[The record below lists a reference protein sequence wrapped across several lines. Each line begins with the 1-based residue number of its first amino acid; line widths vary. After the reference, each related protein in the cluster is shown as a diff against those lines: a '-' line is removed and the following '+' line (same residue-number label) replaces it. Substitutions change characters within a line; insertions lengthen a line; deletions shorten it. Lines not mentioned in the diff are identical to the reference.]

1 MKRFTKYLALFLT
14 GSLAA
19 LTACGPE
26 MNEVDVQN
34 NPAINSTT
42 LSPMT
47 DESGSVRA
55 YVGTEIS
62 VEGFN
67 LDRVSHVTMGDL
79 EAEITEKT
87 IKILKFKVPALDLAQ
102 QDAPYQVW
110 MDVYDADGES
120 VIFHYPYYVT
130 IPVTDALITAYAPAE
145 GTVGTEVTLT
155 GRNLE
160 QITRV
165 HFGDA
170 TVEASAFTEVTA
182 EAIKFAVPAGEY
194 EAGDSQLAITAEWGT
209 ATIDVTGETLF
220 TLHTPK
226 FDAASQEDGT
236 QNVIG
241 DEVTFTGLN
250 LDLVSGMKWGD
261 YDLIVVSAEAGAVT
275 VKFPS
280 SIAQTD
286 PVVAE
291 AALTA
296 LWGEPAQTTPV
307 ASAWRLDTTPVGPAA
322 PVLVKMEAE
331 DGGADNK
338 FYLGKT
344 VTVTGE
350 NMASIEGFKVDGVEA
365 ALVGEPT
372 DISAQFIVP
381 DGVTFTEATEVPVV
395 ALYNGGN
402 EADFGTATVYPFY
415 YFPNIQMGIG
425 SSSKTTY
432 PDYNR
437 EHAFLLLNSG
447 EVISAD
453 TWYNDTIDSYAKSGD
468 NALIF
473 KDEDPDV
480 TTSNQLV
487 STATSEQY
495 YSVQPYLFLSA
506 SSKDKLAWQSPA
518 NSSSQLKT
526 HCYLLD
532 GKTTSLPTTFGTP
545 IFYFRVLSSSS
556 EQELKAAVA
565 DGSVTSVSGYTT
577 MGGSAAPALG
587 TTESSSAW
595 TQGSVIVVQYINH
608 AHGLI
613 GGKPE
618 SMADINRQGFM
629 YIKEVTCADLST
641 GLANA
646 DRVGHITFDFYWS
659 KTLNE

>member
-34 NPAINSTT
+34 NPAINSSS
-42 LSPMT
+42 LEPMT
-47 DESGSVRA
+47 DESGSTRA
-55 YVGTEIS
+55 YVGTEVSIG
-62 VEGFN
+62 GFN
-67 LDRVSHVTMGDL
+67 LDRVSHVTVDGL
-79 EAEITEKT
+79 EAEITEQT
-87 IKILKFKVPALDLAQ
+87 IKILKFKIPALDLAQ

-145 GTVGTEVTLT
+145 GTVGTVVTLT

-165 HFGDA
+165 HFGA
-170 TVEASAFTEVTA
+170 VTVEASAFTEVTA
-182 EAIKFAVPAGEY
+182 EALKFAVPAGEY
-194 EAGDSQLAITAEWGT
+194 EAGDSQVAITAEWGT

-226 FDAASQEDGT
+226 FDAASQEEGT
-236 QNVIG
+236 QNSIG
-241 DEVTFTGLN
+241 DEVTFTGQN
-250 LDLVSGMKWGD
+250 LDLVSGMKWGE
-261 YDLIVVSAEAGAVT
+261 YDLIVVSAEAEAVT

-307 ASAWRLDTTPVGPAA
+307 ASAWRVDTTPVGPAA

-331 DGGADNK
+331 DGGESNK

-350 NMASIEGFKVDGVEA
+350 NLASIEGFKVDGVEA

-402 EADFGTATVYPFY
+402 EADFGTAKVYPFY
-415 YFPNIQMGIG
+415 YCKDVILGAGTSSVKTFP
-425 SSSKTTY
+425 Y
-432 PDYNR
+432 PDFAR
-437 EHAFLLLNSG
+437 EHAFFLPDRG

-453 TWYNDTIDSYAKSGD
+453 TWVAESC
-468 NALIF
+468 
-473 KDEDPDV
+473 DPFA
-480 TTSNQLV
+480 LV
-487 STATSEQY
+487 SPNAAISAASTLNKSNISADQY
-495 YSVQPYLFLSA
+495 YDILPYFFLTTGS
-506 SSKDKLAWQSPA
+506 DGKLAWQNPTG
-518 NSSSQLKT
+518 SSSQLKCHRT
-526 HCYLLD
+526 AD
-532 GKTTSLPTTFGTP
+532 NTSVASTYGTP
-545 IFYFRVLSSSS
+545 IILYSVQKSGDVYDA
-556 EQELKAAVA
+556 LKN
-565 DGSVTSVSGYTT
+565 GTIST
-577 MGGSAAPALG
+577 MTLFDSKASASAPAF
-587 TTESSSAW
+587 
-595 TQGSVIVVQYINH
+595 GSGRDWVAGDVIVVQYVTYTK
-608 AHGLI
+608 GS
-613 GGKPE
+613 KP
-618 SMADINRQGFM
+618 STLSDVRKQG
-629 YIKEVTCADLST
+629 YIHITEVTCADPDKVNETEPEEEQIAGVATDL
-641 GLANA
+641 N
-646 DRVGHITFDFYWS
+646 GHVKFDFYWS

>member
-87 IKILKFKVPALDLAQ
+87 IKTLKFKVPALDLAQ

-165 HFGDA
+165 HFGA
-170 TVEASAFTEVTA
+170 VTVEASAFTEVTA

-226 FDAASQEDGT
+226 FDAASQEEGT
-236 QNVIG
+236 QNSIG
-241 DEVTFTGLN
+241 DEVTFSGQN
-250 LDLVSGMKWGD
+250 LDLVSVMKWGD
-261 YDLIVVSAEAGAVT
+261 YDLIVMSAEAEAVT

-296 LWGEPAQTTPV
+296 LWGEPAQTTQV
-307 ASAWRLDTTPVGPAA
+307 ASAWRVDTTPVGPAA
-322 PVLVKMEAE
+322 PVLVKMVAE
-331 DGGADNK
+331 DGGDDNK

-350 NMASIEGFKVDGVEA
+350 NLASIEGFKVDGVEA

-381 DGVTFTEATEVPVV
+381 DGVTFTEAKEVPVV

-402 EADFGTATVYPFY
+402 EVDFGTAMVYPFY
-415 YFPNIQMGIG
+415 YYKGIRLGIG
-425 SSSKTTY
+425 SNSSSTYTEYAADNAFFY
-432 PDYNR
+432 PDLGRVVSTY
-437 EHAFLLLNSG
+437 
-447 EVISAD
+447 D
-453 TWYNDTIDSYAKSGD
+453 WYDEALDPYAKSGNNTAISGANKLD
-468 NALIF
+468 QGAISADEYYAVKPYIF
-473 KDEDPDV
+473 FKSD
-480 TTSNQLV
+480 
-487 STATSEQY
+487 
-495 YSVQPYLFLSA
+495 
-506 SSKDKLAWQSPA
+506 SSDKLALSGCA
-518 NSSSQLKT
+518 NSSSQIKT
-526 HCYLLD
+526 HCRFIFD
-532 GKTTSLPTTFGTP
+532 EDKGKVVATPLPAAYGTP
-545 IFYFRVLSSSS
+545 IVMYRVVTSNPDPILNGTLTSMDYDGTMPSSGAPSLSTAEAGSNWV
-556 EQELKAAVA
+556 K
-565 DGSVTSVSGYTT
+565 GSVLVMSYVTYAKG
-577 MGGSAAPALG
+577 AAPEAITDFAKIG
-587 TTESSSAW
+587 
-595 TQGSVIVVQYINH
+595 YI
-608 AHGLI
+608 I
-613 GGKPE
+613 IR
-618 SMADINRQGFM
+618 D
-629 YIKEVTCADLST
+629 VTCADLAT
-641 GLANA
+641 GKANA
-646 DRVGHITFDFYWS
+646 DRAGYIEFDMYWS

>member
-1 MKRFTKYLALFLT
+1 MKRITKYLTLLLS

-26 MNEVDVQN
+26 MSEVDVQHT
-34 NPAINSTT
+34 PSINSTT

-47 DESGSVRA
+47 DESGSTRA

-62 VEGFN
+62 AEGFN
-67 LDRVSHVTMGDL
+67 LDVVSRVTMDEV

-87 IKILKFKVPALDLAQ
+87 IKTLKFKVPALDLAQ

-110 MDVYDADGES
+110 IDVYDAS
-120 VIFHYPYYVT
+120 QNVIFHYPYYVT
-130 IPVTDALITAYAPAE
+130 VPVTDALITAYTPAE

-165 HFGDA
+165 HFGEE
-170 TVEASAFTEVTA
+170 TVEAADFAEVTA
-182 EAIKFAVPAGEY
+182 EAIKLAVPAGEY

-236 QNVIG
+236 QNIIG

-261 YDLIVVSAEAGAVT
+261 YDLIVMTAEAGSVT

-280 SIAQTD
+280 SIEVAD

-296 LWGEPAQTTPV
+296 QWGTPAQTTTV
-307 ASAWRLDTTPVGPAA
+307 VSAWRLDTTPVGPAK
-322 PVLVKMEAE
+322 PVLISMTAE
-331 DGGADNK
+331 DGGTDNK

-344 VTVTGE
+344 VTVKGE
-350 NMASIEGFKVDGVEA
+350 NLASIEGFKVDGVA
-365 ALVGEPT
+365 ATLVGEPT
-372 DISAQFIVP
+372 DVEAQFIVP
-381 DGVTFTEATEVPVV
+381 DGVELTEATEVPVT

-402 EADFGTATVYPFY
+402 EVDFGTAKVYPFY
-415 YFPNIQMGIG
+415 YFPNIEMGIG

-447 EVISAD
+447 EVITAD
-453 TWYNDTIDSYAKSGD
+453 AWYNDTIDSYAKSGD
-468 NALIF
+468 NTLIAGAQQLAAG
-473 KDEDPDV
+473 V
-480 TTSNQLV
+480 T
-487 STATSEQY
+487 AEQY
-495 YSVQPYLFLSA
+495 YGVQPYLFFSA
-506 SSKDKLAWQSPA
+506 SSSHKLALQSPA
-518 NSSSQLKT
+518 NSKSQLKT
-526 HCYLLD
+526 HCYLLE
-532 GKTTSLPTTFGTP
+532 GKNTSLPSAYGTP
-545 IFYFRVLSSSS
+545 IFYFRVLSEES
-556 EQELKAAVA
+556 EMEKKNAVTNGSLTSIA
-565 DGSVTSVSGYTT
+565 DYTE

-587 TTESSSAW
+587 TAEASNTW
-595 TQGSVIVVQYINH
+595 MQGSVIVVQYINH
-608 AHGLI
+608 SHGLL
-613 GGKPE
+613 GDKPE
-618 SMADINRQGFM
+618 TEADIRKQGFI
-629 YIKEVTCADLST
+629 YIKQVTCADLST

-646 DRVGHITFDFYWS
+646 DRVGTITFDFYWS

>member
-62 VEGFN
+62 VGGFN
-67 LDRVSHVTMGDL
+67 LDRVSHVTVDGL

-87 IKILKFKVPALDLAQ
+87 IKILKFKIPALDLAQ

-182 EAIKFAVPAGEY
+182 ESIKFAVPAGEY
-194 EAGDSQLAITAEWGT
+194 EAGDSQVAITAEWGT

-220 TLHTPK
+220 TMHTPK
-226 FDAASQEDGT
+226 FDAASQEEGT
-236 QNVIG
+236 QNSIG
-241 DEVTFTGLN
+241 DEVTFTGQN

-261 YDLIVVSAEAGAVT
+261 YDLIVMSAEAEAVT

-286 PVVAE
+286 PVVAK

-307 ASAWRLDTTPVGPAA
+307 ASAWRVDTTPVGPAA

-331 DGGADNK
+331 DGGDDNK

-350 NMASIEGFKVDGVEA
+350 NLASIEGFKVDGVEA

-381 DGVTFTEATEVPVV
+381 DGVTFTEAKEVPVV

-402 EADFGTATVYPFY
+402 EVDFGTAMVYPFY
-415 YFPNIQMGIG
+415 YYKDVKIGARDASNYQIAFFFPDLGRTVSTDDWRSYDKFASSTIMSTKNTLNKSEVTAEQYYEVLPYFFCSSG
-425 SSSKTTY
+425 SSSFSLQG
-432 PDYNR
+432 PC
-437 EHAFLLLNSG
+437 G
-447 EVISAD
+447 
-453 TWYNDTIDSYAKSGD
+453 
-468 NALIF
+468 
-473 KDEDPDV
+473 
-480 TTSNQLV
+480 SN
-487 STATSEQY
+487 
-495 YSVQPYLFLSA
+495 
-506 SSKDKLAWQSPA
+506 
-518 NSSSQLKT
+518 SQLKNF
-526 HCYLLD
+526 D
-532 GKTTSLPTTFGTP
+532 TSGGVSITGEETWYGTP
-545 IFYFRVLSSSS
+545 LVGFRNIEESGAKDEALATA
-556 EQELKAAVA
+556 EAVR
-565 DGSVTSVSGYTT
+565 DGSISTMIFTT
-577 MGGSAAPALG
+577 VKTATASPTYSFDAPA
-587 TTESSSAW
+587 TESGAFKA
-595 TQGSVIVVQYINH
+595 GSVLLVQYSTYEWGQIK
-608 AHGLI
+608 AG
-613 GGKPE
+613 
-618 SMADINRQGFM
+618 ADAICRTGFM
-629 YIKEVTCADLST
+629 YIKEVTATATDDSKAT
-641 GLANA
+641 
-646 DRVGHITFDFYWS
+646 VTFDFYWS

>member
-34 NPAINSTT
+34 NPVINSTT
-42 LSPMT
+42 LSPMA
-47 DESGSVRA
+47 DESGSVPA

-67 LDRVSHVTMGDL
+67 LDRVSHVTLGDL

-87 IKILKFKVPALDLAQ
+87 IKTLKFKVPALDLAQ

-110 MDVYDADGES
+110 MDVYGADGES

-170 TVEASAFTEVTA
+170 TVEAADFTEVTA
-182 EAIKFAVPAGEY
+182 ETVKFAVPAGEY
-194 EAGDSQLAITAEWGT
+194 EAGDSQVAIAAEWGT
-209 ATIDVTGETLF
+209 QTIDVTGETLF
-220 TLHTPK
+220 TMHTPK
-226 FDAASQEDGT
+226 FDAASQEEGT
-236 QNVIG
+236 QNIIG
-241 DEVTFTGLN
+241 DEVTFTGQN

-261 YDLIVVSAEAGAVT
+261 YDLIVLSAEAGAVT

-280 SIAQTD
+280 SIAQAD

-307 ASAWRLDTTPVGPAA
+307 ASAWRVDTTPVGPAA

-331 DGGADNK
+331 DGGADNR

-350 NMASIEGFKVDGVEA
+350 NMASVESFTIDGVEA

-372 DISAQFIVP
+372 DVSAQFIVP
-381 DGVTFTEATEVPVV
+381 EGVTFTEATEVAVK

-402 EADFGTATVYPFY
+402 EADFGTAKVYPFY
-415 YFPNIQMGIG
+415 YYKGIRLGIG
-425 SSSKTTY
+425 SNSSKTYTEYAADNAFFY
-432 PDYNR
+432 PDLGRVVSTY
-437 EHAFLLLNSG
+437 
-447 EVISAD
+447 D
-453 TWYNDTIDSYAKSGD
+453 WYDEALDPYAKSGNNTAISGNNKLNQGAITAD
-468 NALIF
+468 EYYAVKPYIF
-473 KDEDPDV
+473 FKSD
-480 TTSNQLV
+480 SGN
-487 STATSEQY
+487 
-495 YSVQPYLFLSA
+495 
-506 SSKDKLAWQSPA
+506 KLALSGCA
-518 NSSSQLKT
+518 NSSSQIKT
-526 HCYLLD
+526 HCRFIFNEEE
-532 GKTTSLPTTFGTP
+532 GKAEVTPLPSTYGTP
-545 IFYFRVLSSSS
+545 IVLYRVVTSNPDPILNGTLTSMSYDGTMPSSGAPSLGTAEASS
-556 EQELKAAVA
+556 NWVK
-565 DGSVTSVSGYTT
+565 GSVLVMSYVTYAKG
-577 MGGSAAPALG
+577 AAPDAVTDFAKIG
-587 TTESSSAW
+587 
-595 TQGSVIVVQYINH
+595 YI
-608 AHGLI
+608 I
-613 GGKPE
+613 IR
-618 SMADINRQGFM
+618 D
-629 YIKEVTCADLST
+629 VTCADLAT
-641 GLANA
+641 GQANA
-646 DRVGHITFDFYWS
+646 DRAGYIEFDMYWS

>member
-47 DESGSVRA
+47 DESGSTRA

-62 VEGFN
+62 VGGFN
-67 LDRVSHVTMGDL
+67 LDRVSHVTVDGL

-87 IKILKFKVPALDLAQ
+87 IKILKFKIPALDLAQ

-145 GTVGTEVTLT
+145 GTVGTVVTLT

-165 HFGDA
+165 HFGA
-170 TVEASAFTEVTA
+170 VTVEASAFTEVTA
-182 EAIKFAVPAGEY
+182 EALKFAVPAGEY
-194 EAGDSQLAITAEWGT
+194 EAGDSQVAITAEWGT

-226 FDAASQEDGT
+226 FDAASQEEGT
-236 QNVIG
+236 QNSIG
-241 DEVTFTGLN
+241 DEVTFTGQN

-261 YDLIVVSAEAGAVT
+261 YDLIVVSAEAEAVT
-275 VKFPS
+275 VRFPS

-291 AALTA
+291 AVLTA

-307 ASAWRLDTTPVGPAA
+307 ASAWRVDTTPVGPAA

-331 DGGADNK
+331 DGGDDNK

-350 NMASIEGFKVDGVEA
+350 NLASIEGFKVDGVEA

-381 DGVTFTEATEVPVV
+381 DGVTFTEAKEVPVV

-402 EADFGTATVYPFY
+402 EVDFGTAMVYPFY
-415 YFPNIQMGIG
+415 YYKDLSIGCG
-425 SSSKTTY
+425 SSSSSNFTVEASE
-432 PDYNR
+432 N
-437 EHAFLLLNSG
+437 AFLIPDEG
-447 EVISAD
+447 VVISAD
-453 TWYNDTIDSYAKSGD
+453 KWLNDRYDPYALEET
-468 NALIF
+468 NPVVA
-473 KDEDPDV
+473 
-480 TTSNQLV
+480 SNVLDK
-487 STATSEQY
+487 TKITSEEY
-495 YSVQPYLFLSA
+495 YAVKPYLVVSA
-506 SSKDKLAWQSPA
+506 DSKGKMAWQST
-518 NSSSQLKT
+518 SSSDSQLK
-526 HCYLLD
+526 CQR
-532 GKTTSLPTTFGTP
+532 TSDKKSVSSTFGTP
-545 IFYFRVLSSSS
+545 ITAYKVLKDGDVFEAIKNGSLTSMALCDDSTGSS
-556 EQELKAAVA
+556 
-565 DGSVTSVSGYTT
+565 
-577 MGGSAAPALG
+577 APAFG
-587 TTESSSAW
+587 TGRDW
-595 TQGSVIVVQYINH
+595 LVGDVLVVRYASYTFGN
-608 AHGLI
+608 
-613 GGKPE
+613 KPTAYE
-618 SMADINRQGFM
+618 NAYKQGFIV
-629 YIKEVTCADLST
+629 IKEVTCADPDLAGSDGKIGAVTDFT
-641 GLANA
+641 GH
-646 DRVGHITFDFYWS
+646 VTFDLYWS
-659 KTLNE
+659 KPLNE

>member
-34 NPAINSTT
+34 NPVINSTT
-42 LSPMT
+42 LSPMA
-47 DESGSVRA
+47 DESGSVPA

-67 LDRVSHVTMGDL
+67 LDRVSHVTLGDL

-87 IKILKFKVPALDLAQ
+87 IKTLKFKVPALDLAQ

-110 MDVYDADGES
+110 MDVYGADGES

-165 HFGDA
+165 HFGA
-170 TVEASAFTEVTA
+170 VTVEASAFTEVAA
-182 EAIKFAVPAGEY
+182 EALKFAVPAGEY
-194 EAGDSQLAITAEWGT
+194 EAGDSQVAITAEWGT

-226 FDAASQEDGT
+226 FDAASQEEGT
-236 QNVIG
+236 QNIIG
-241 DEVTFTGLN
+241 DEVTFTGQN

-261 YDLIVVSAEAGAVT
+261 YDLTVT

-307 ASAWRLDTTPVGPAA
+307 ASAWRVDTTPVGPAT

-350 NMASIEGFKVDGVEA
+350 NLASIEGFKVDGVEA

-372 DISAQFIVP
+372 DVSAQFIVP
-381 DGVTFTEATEVPVV
+381 EGVTFTEATEVAVK

-402 EADFGTATVYPFY
+402 EADFGTAKVYPFY
-415 YFPNIQMGIG
+415 YFPNIEMGIG
-425 SSSKTTY
+425 SNSKSTY

-437 EHAFLLLNSG
+437 EHAFFLLNSG
-447 EVISAD
+447 EVISGD
-453 TWYNDTIDSYAKSGD
+453 SWYNDAVDPYAKSGS
-468 NALIF
+468 NTLVAEAGKLAG
-473 KDEDPDV
+473 
-480 TTSNQLV
+480 TT
-487 STATSEQY
+487 TAEQY
-495 YSVQPYLFLSA
+495 YGVQPYIFFSA
-506 SSKDKLAWQSPA
+506 SSSHKLALQSPA

-532 GKTTSLPTTFGTP
+532 GKSTSLPSTFGTP
-545 IFYFRVLSSSS
+545 IFYFRVLLSDDA
-556 EQELKAAVA
+556 QLKGSIV
-565 DGSVTSVSGYTT
+565 DGSVASMFDYTT
-577 MGGSAAPALG
+577 LGSSAAPAFG
-587 TTESSSAW
+587 TAEASNIWVS
-595 TQGSVIVVQYINH
+595 GSVIVVQYINH
-608 AHGLI
+608 AHGLL
-613 GGKPE
+613 GDKPE
-618 SMADINRQGFM
+618 SMSDICRQGFIH
-629 YIKEVTCADLST
+629 IKEVTCADAAT
-641 GLANA
+641 GLANES
-646 DRVGHITFDFYWS
+646 REGSIIFDFYWS

>member
-1 MKRFTKYLALFLT
+1 MKRITKYLTLLLS
-14 GSLAA
+14 GSLAV

-26 MNEVDVQN
+26 QNAVDVQRT
-34 NPAINSTT
+34 PAINSTT

-55 YVGTEIS
+55 YIGTEIS
-62 VEGFN
+62 TEGFN
-67 LDRVSHVTMGDL
+67 LELVSHVTMDGI
-79 EAEITEKT
+79 EAEITEQT
-87 IKILKFKVPALDLAQ
+87 IKTLKFKVPALELAQ

-110 MDVYDADGES
+110 IDVYGADGES

-130 IPVTDALITAYAPAE
+130 VPVTDALIESYTPAE

-165 HFGDA
+165 HFGEE
-170 TVEASAFTEVTA
+170 TVEAADFTEVTA
-182 EAIKFAVPAGEY
+182 EEIKLAVPAGEY
-194 EAGDSQLAITAEWGT
+194 AAGDSQLAITAEWGT

-226 FDAASQEDGT
+226 FDAASQEEGT
-236 QNVIG
+236 QNIIG
-241 DEVTFTGLN
+241 DEVTFMGLN

-261 YDLIVVSAEAGAVT
+261 YDLIVMTAEAGTVT

-286 PVVAE
+286 PVVAK

-296 LWGEPAQTTPV
+296 QWGTPAQTTTV
-307 ASAWRLDTTPVGPAA
+307 ASAWRLDTTPVGPAK
-322 PVLVKMEAE
+322 PVLSSMTAE
-331 DGGADNK
+331 DGGEDNK

-344 VTVTGE
+344 VTVKGE
-350 NMASIEGFKVDGVEA
+350 NLASIEGFKVDGVSA
-365 ALVGEPT
+365 TLVGTPT
-372 DISAQFIVP
+372 DVEAQFIVP
-381 DGVTFTEATEVPVV
+381 DGVTFTEATEVPVT
-395 ALYNGGN
+395 AIYGGGN
-402 EADFGTATVYPFY
+402 EEDFGTAMVYPFY
-415 YFPNIQMGIG
+415 YFPNIEMGIG

-453 TWYNDTIDSYAKSGD
+453 DWYNNAIDPYAKSGD
-468 NALIF
+468 NILIF
-473 KDEDPDV
+473 RNPDPEV
-480 TTSNQLV
+480 TTSNQLAA
-487 STATSEQY
+487 STTKEQY
-495 YSVQPYLFLSA
+495 YSVQPYLFFSA
-506 SSKDKLAWQSPA
+506 SSSHKLALQSPA
-518 NSSSQLKT
+518 NSKSQLKT
-526 HCYLLD
+526 HCYLLE
-532 GKTTSLPTTFGTP
+532 GKNTTLPATFGTP

-556 EQELKAAVA
+556 EQDLKNSVVE
-565 DGSVTSVSGYTT
+565 GTVTSVEDYKT

-587 TTESSSAW
+587 KAEASNTW
-595 TQGSVIVVQYINH
+595 VQGSVIVVQYINH
-608 AHGLI
+608 SHGLL
-613 GGKPE
+613 GDQPE
-618 SMADINRQGFM
+618 TEADIRKQGFI
-629 YIKEVTCADLST
+629 YIKQVTCADLST

-646 DRVGHITFDFYWS
+646 DRVGTITFDFYWS

>member
-34 NPAINSTT
+34 NPVINSTT
-42 LSPMT
+42 LSPMA
-47 DESGSVRA
+47 DESGSVPA

-67 LDRVSHVTMGDL
+67 LDRVSHVTLGDL

-87 IKILKFKVPALDLAQ
+87 IKTLKFKVPALDLAQ

-110 MDVYDADGES
+110 MDVYGADGES

-165 HFGDA
+165 HFGEV
-170 TVEASAFTEVTA
+170 TVESAAFTEVTA
-182 EAIKFAVPAGEY
+182 EALKFAVPAGEY
-194 EAGDSQLAITAEWGT
+194 EAGDSQVAITAEWGT

-226 FDAASQEDGT
+226 FDAASQEEGT

-241 DEVTFTGLN
+241 DEETFTGLN

-307 ASAWRLDTTPVGPAA
+307 ASAWRVDTTPVGPAT

-350 NMASIEGFKVDGVEA
+350 NLASIEGFKVDGVEA

-372 DISAQFIVP
+372 DVSAQFIVP
-381 DGVTFTEATEVPVV
+381 EGVTFTEATEVAVK

-402 EADFGTATVYPFY
+402 EADFGTAKVYPFY
-415 YFPNIQMGIG
+415 YYKDVELGSG
-425 SSSKTTY
+425 SSSVKTY
-432 PDYNR
+432 PYPDFAR
-437 EHAFLLLNSG
+437 EHAFFLPDRG

-453 TWYNDTIDSYAKSGD
+453 TWLSEVCDPFALEASNAAIKSSSTLNKD
-468 NALIF
+468 NISA
-473 KDEDPDV
+473 
-480 TTSNQLV
+480 
-487 STATSEQY
+487 EQY
-495 YSVQPYLFLSA
+495 YDIAPYLFVTTGS
-506 SSKDKLAWQSPA
+506 DGKLAWQNPS
-518 NSSSQLKT
+518 NSASQLKAHRT
-526 HCYLLD
+526 AD
-532 GKTTSLPTTFGTP
+532 GESVSTTYGTP
-545 IFYFRVLSSSS
+545 IILFDVEKDGEVYEAV
-556 EQELKAAVA
+556 KAGTISTMSLFDSKA
-565 DGSVTSVSGYTT
+565 GTSAPAF
-577 MGGSAAPALG
+577 GSAREWVVG
-587 TTESSSAW
+587 D
-595 TQGSVIVVQYINH
+595 VIVVQYVTYTKG
-608 AHGLI
+608 A
-613 GGKPE
+613 KP
-618 SMADINRQGFM
+618 SNLADVCKQG
-629 YIKEVTCADLST
+629 YIHVTEVTCGDPDKGTATDL
-641 GLANA
+641 N
-646 DRVGHITFDFYWS
+646 GHIKFDFYWS

>member
-34 NPAINSTT
+34 NPVINSTT
-42 LSPMT
+42 LSPMA
-47 DESGSVRA
+47 DESGSVPA

-67 LDRVSHVTMGDL
+67 LDRVSHVTLGDL

-87 IKILKFKVPALDLAQ
+87 IKTLKFKVPALDLAQ

-110 MDVYDADGES
+110 MDVYGADGES

-165 HFGDA
+165 HFGEV
-170 TVEASAFTEVTA
+170 TVESATFTEVTA
-182 EAIKFAVPAGEY
+182 EALKFAVPAGEY
-194 EAGDSQLAITAEWGT
+194 EAGDSQVAITAEWGT

-226 FDAASQEDGT
+226 FDAASQEEGT

-241 DEVTFTGLN
+241 DEETFTGLN

-296 LWGEPAQTTPV
+296 LWGEPAQTTTV
-307 ASAWRLDTTPVGPAA
+307 ASAWRVDTTPVGPAT

-331 DGGADNK
+331 DGGADNR

-350 NMASIEGFKVDGVEA
+350 NLASIEGFKVDGVEA

-372 DISAQFIVP
+372 DVSAQFIVP
-381 DGVTFTEATEVPVV
+381 EGVTFTEATEVPVV

-402 EADFGTATVYPFY
+402 EVDFGTAKVYPFY
-415 YFPNIQMGIG
+415 YFPNIEMGIG
-425 SSSKTTY
+425 SNSKSTY

-437 EHAFLLLNSG
+437 EHAFFLLNSG
-447 EVISAD
+447 EVISGD
-453 TWYNDTIDSYAKSGD
+453 SWYNDAVDPYAKSGS
-468 NALIF
+468 NALVAEAG
-473 KDEDPDV
+473 KLAG
-480 TTSNQLV
+480 TT
-487 STATSEQY
+487 TAEQY
-495 YSVQPYLFLSA
+495 YGVQPYIFFSA
-506 SSKDKLAWQSPA
+506 SSSHKLALQSPA

-532 GKTTSLPTTFGTP
+532 GKSTSLPSTFGTP
-545 IFYFRVLSSSS
+545 IFYFRVLLSDDA
-556 EQELKAAVA
+556 QLKGSIV
-565 DGSVTSVSGYTT
+565 DGSVASMFDYTT
-577 MGGSAAPALG
+577 LGSSAAPAFG
-587 TTESSSAW
+587 TAEASNIW
-595 TQGSVIVVQYINH
+595 VLGSVIVVQYINH
-608 AHGLI
+608 AHGLL
-613 GGKPE
+613 GNKPE
-618 SMADINRQGFM
+618 SMSDICRQGFIH
-629 YIKEVTCADLST
+629 IKEVTCADAAT
-641 GLANA
+641 GLANES
-646 DRVGHITFDFYWS
+646 REGSIIFDFYWS